1 MGEEKTTA
9 KIDGEHSNDR
19 SGQPARRKGG
29 QTGEGE
35 IVNAEQQVFPDD
47 FVEAGSVDLD
57 ENPPRFEEAKHR
69 ARTASC
75 FAYILVIALI
85 ATLVLHYITIAIIA
99 YRGDQEIAEILSRV
113 FDKWL
118 PIISGFVGGAITYYF
133 TKEAK

>member
-1 MGEEKTTA
+1 MGEEKTKG
-9 KIDGEHSNDR
+9 KIDSQHSNDR
-19 SGQPARRKGG
+19 PIQAAKTKRSQGA
-29 QTGEGE
+29 EEE
-35 IVNAEQQVFPDD
+35 IINAEQQVFTDD
-47 FVEAGSVDLD
+47 LVEAGSVDLD

-75 FAYILVIALI
+75 LAYILVIALI
-85 ATLVLHYITIAIIA
+85 ATQVLHYVAIAIVT

-118 PIISGFVGGAITYYF
+118 PIISGLVGGAITYYF